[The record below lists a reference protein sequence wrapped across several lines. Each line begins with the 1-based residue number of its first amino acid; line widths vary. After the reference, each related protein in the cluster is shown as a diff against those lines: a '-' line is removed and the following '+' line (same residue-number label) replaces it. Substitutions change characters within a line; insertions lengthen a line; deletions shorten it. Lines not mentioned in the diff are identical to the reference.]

1 MSSKMDPLE
10 VWNEC
15 VKVAKGETN
24 DSYQIIKG
32 PVLRKAQKA
41 YLTIMLGK

>member
-1 MSSKMDPLE
+1 MDPIE

-15 VKVAKGETN
+15 VKVAKGKTGEEC
-24 DSYQIIKG
+24 SYQIIKG
-32 PVLRKAQKA
+32 SVLRKAQRA